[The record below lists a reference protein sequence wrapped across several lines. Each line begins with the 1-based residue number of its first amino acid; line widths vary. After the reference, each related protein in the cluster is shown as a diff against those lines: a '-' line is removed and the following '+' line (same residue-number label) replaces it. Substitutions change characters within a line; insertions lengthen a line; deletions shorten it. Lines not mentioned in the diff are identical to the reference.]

1 MDSCGSI
8 LPRPQGVSRK
18 PSVLSLLRDEETEI
32 LPLQV
37 QSVIIPALW
46 FLLSLVPNIRES
58 TQGEF
63 RVLTAE
69 SQNLGWGGVNMEGQ
83 RLALPAS
90 ATKASVARVEPAR
103 GTLVGVPFK
112 EVRGR
117 RVDHLG
123 SCGSL

>member
-1 MDSCGSI
+1 
-8 LPRPQGVSRK
+8 
-18 PSVLSLLRDEETEI
+18 
-32 LPLQV
+32 
-37 QSVIIPALW
+37 
-46 FLLSLVPNIRES
+46 
-58 TQGEF
+58 
-63 RVLTAE
+63 
-69 SQNLGWGGVNMEGQ
+69 MEGQ

>member
-8 LPRPQGVSRK
+8 LRRPQGVSRK

-32 LPLQV
+32 LTLQV

-69 SQNLGWGGVNMEGQ
+69 SQNLG
-83 RLALPAS
+83 
-90 ATKASVARVEPAR
+90 
-103 GTLVGVPFK
+103 
-112 EVRGR
+112 
-117 RVDHLG
+117 
-123 SCGSL
+123 